1 MIYVCLWSPR
11 WAIGGAPLDELAASL
26 LEVAPRVAV
35 DGRGVIW
42 ADARGLPARKV
53 ARALVAGAGGEAG
66 EVRAGISAVPV
77 AAELAARSGDETV
90 TLVESG
96 REREF
101 LAPLSLDF
109 LEMDPRLRALL
120 DGVGVRTCGAMA
132 DLSREAVEVRFGP
145 AAGVVW
151 RLARAEDRR
160 ILFRPMPRE
169 QPQAS
174 MDFVE
179 YEVREAGRLVF
190 TANALLGSVCATLAS
205 RGERARSITL
215 SLSLSSGGVK
225 RERLRAARPTA
236 DRDFWVRRVQEM
248 LDRLRLPEP
257 VVGLS
262 VEMEETEPRSSTQ
275 GDLFDRGFATAGA
288 VEEAVGRLLD
298 EQGEVFVAPE
308 RDGHPLAERRTRWI
322 ARSAVSAAGR
332 GESVRGRR
340 GRGRG
345 RRLKAGDPP
354 LPGGSASDGSTR
366 HAPPPHES
374 PAEPVARGG
383 PRLLSSEAPAP
394 ALTLQLLR
402 EPRALAVKIAFRG
415 MHLLPESFL
424 DSGEWQGVAVAS
436 GPDRVS
442 GGRWEDASYARDYF
456 RCVTGDGR
464 LVWIFRDLDENR
476 WYLHGWW
483 E

>member
-26 LEVAPRVAV
+26 LDVAPRVAV

-42 ADARGLPARKV
+42 ADARGLPAREV

-77 AAELAARSGDETV
+77 AAELAARSGDGAI

-101 LAPLSLDF
+101 LAPLSLDL
-109 LEMDPRLRALL
+109 LEVDPRLRVLL
-120 DGVGVRTCGAMA
+120 DGVGVRTCGAVA
-132 DLSREAVEVRFGP
+132 DLSREAMEVRFGP
-145 AAGVVW
+145 AAGALW

-160 ILFRPMPRE
+160 ILFRPIPRE
-169 QPQAS
+169 RPQAS

-205 RGERARSITL
+205 RGERARSISL
-215 SLSLSSGGVK
+215 SLSLSGGGVR

-236 DRDFWVRRVQEM
+236 NRDFWIRRVQEM

-257 VVGLS
+257 VVGVSLE
-262 VEMEETEPRSSTQ
+262 VDETESRSSTQ

-298 EQGEVFVAPE
+298 GQGEVFVAPE
-308 RDGHPLAERRTRWI
+308 RDGHPLAERRTRWV
-322 ARSAVSAAGR
+322 ARSAVSAT
-332 GESVRGRR
+332 
-340 GRGRG
+340 GRG
-345 RRLKAGDPP
+345 RR
-354 LPGGSASDGSTR
+354 
-366 HAPPPHES
+366 S
-374 PAEPVARGG
+374 PE
-383 PRLLSSEAPAP
+383 LPAP

-402 EPRALAVKIAFRG
+402 EPRALAVKIALRG

-424 DSGEWQGVAVAS
+424 DSGEWHGVAVAA